1 MKTIEIIKLNDNLSI
16 GKYKGLQ
23 FTAQKIDN
31 GYAIN
36 TKIKGNITAYM
47 YDDGTF
53 EIQQKN
59 QYQIINNNEIIYNIT
74 YKNDWMQVKSV
85 NDPENKTHIMM
96 SIKDEKNPYKYHI
109 KVISKHKSENNE
121 ITAIG
126 QYLTNELKKEDY
138 GNVFLAIIKDNK
150 EEKRAALKKINK
162 GIYISHEKSTYNSLN
177 ELKEDLKNYHIS
189 LEYTKDFIKL
199 LNKELS
205 ILKIMTEIKNA
216 VSENNENRKNM
227 NNDVQKKHTLQII

>member
-47 YDDGTF
+47 YDDETF

-109 KVISKHKSENNE
+109 KVISKHQSKNNE

-162 GIYISHEKSTYNSLN
+162 GIYVSHEKSTYNSLN
-177 ELKEDLKNYHIS
+177 ELKEDLKHYHIS